1 MPTVLTLEDNGQYSI
16 SGIPLDSL
24 YALTAIIRAAN
35 CLGCEINDK
44 CAGVE
49 NSYCRDWLWLLDKGI
64 EMQPKE
70 ILDEMYYHRQ

>member
-1 MPTVLTLEDNGQYSI
+1 MPTVLSLDDDGKYSI
-16 SGIPLDSL
+16 SGISLDSL
-24 YALTAIIRAAN
+24 YALTVIIRSAN
-35 CLGCEINDK
+35 CLDCEINGK

-49 NSYCRDWLWLLDKGI
+49 KSYCRDWLWLLDKGI